1 MNPPFLKR
9 EDLGEVEYLSTTS
22 SGVVFS
28 VRSLA
33 TSFSDGLLYKEFSEE
48 ATERLDVP
56 ALASMPA
63 LLESLNRDL
72 GLKLLSN
79 VAWPTRLVAGQ
90 NGICGYVR
98 PTPPRRFYWVS
109 KESSLTRGLATVDSL
124 VRADSKTSTTEDVLL
139 RYEILAKVARTMTLL
154 HDLGVVVGRI
164 APVSILYTPG
174 PQVEVFLA
182 DAEWMHVSGKVPL
195 PPGKGAVYLS
205 PPNNE
210 KVVTASDVY
219 LLGLLASQLLEPVAN
234 RLGVAGSFTL
244 PHAVKDIIASSLVN
258 SPELRPTAHAWCSA
272 LTRAKDQTRRA
283 RTSPGQGAARKV
295 RTNRRDRMPGKAG
308 SAWAGLLGLLILVG
322 IGGLVFSRNYNP
334 GSADYTATYRTQR
347 GIESRSRSGG
357 QLTEPRAVLGPSS
370 SAGDP
375 GPTPTGPSIDA
386 LEAAGCVSLISLR
399 AEGLSKLLNDLGQSG
414 ATISANI
421 TRVVSADIE
430 SARRTPNALGCENN
444 EYHRGICDGVLNY
457 GYDNAASQFAAIVA
471 TVDACRGAWETS
483 GPLGD
488 SPVGLATPNAGGW
501 PICHLIERLD
511 FEGEDDVAVAAFSL
525 SGAPTFQ
532 QSSVASFK
540 RQQRSLKHKH
550 AA

>member
-244 PHAVKDIIASSLVN
+244 PHAVKDIRERPRSNRVPWHLSNGNKDRSST
-258 SPELRPTAHAWCSA
+258 STRPKCKRGGRCRS
-272 LTRAKDQTRRA
+272 RQRA
-283 RTSPGQGAARKV
+283 RHH
-295 RTNRRDRMPGKAG
+295 RRLGFPAG
-308 SAWAGLLGLLILVG
+308 RVCPRWLGEV
-322 IGGLVFSRNYNP
+322 P
-334 GSADYTATYRTQR
+334 A
-347 GIESRSRSGG
+347 
-357 QLTEPRAVLGPSS
+357 
-370 SAGDP
+370 
-375 GPTPTGPSIDA
+375 
-386 LEAAGCVSLISLR
+386 
-399 AEGLSKLLNDLGQSG
+399 SG
-414 ATISANI
+414 AS
-421 TRVVSADIE
+421 E
-430 SARRTPNALGCENN
+430 E
-444 EYHRGICDGVLNY
+444 
-457 GYDNAASQFAAIVA
+457 
-471 TVDACRGAWETS
+471 
-483 GPLGD
+483 
-488 SPVGLATPNAGGW
+488 PVGT
-501 PICHLIERLD
+501 
-511 FEGEDDVAVAAFSL
+511 
-525 SGAPTFQ
+525 TT
-532 QSSVASFK
+532 
-540 RQQRSLKHKH
+540 
-550 AA
+550 